1 MILLVIFRMPVAMI
15 VTQAITVLVITAT
28 AAILIMVTAA
38 TLRISLVIDPYSL
51 LILYEIRV

>member
-28 AAILIMVTAA
+28 AGILIMVTAA
-38 TLRISLVIDPYSL
+38 TLRISLVIYPYSL